1 MTNEEL
7 DNARAEEAWNIYNRE
22 RKGDVSAIAARL
34 AREGWTPPVPVDPD
48 LAEAEK
54 LWELWGHSKGN
65 YLALKAI
72 KRGRELERAVMGN
85 PIPEQIQ
92 EVTPP
97 EPVNPDLAEAE
108 KIRGAW
114 EDDILEEVID
124 VALAAIKR
132 GRALAAAEA
141 KSGLVWVKH
150 DGSTICPVD
159 RDAWVLTKNFGYTP
173 CFSMGKR
180 LAWQTVTHYAIITP
194 PEDVA

>member
-1 MTNEEL
+1 MTNEE
-7 DNARAEEAWNIYNRE
+7 REAL
-22 RKGDVSAIAARL
+22 IAQ
-34 AREGWTPPVPVDPD
+34 GWTPPEPVDPD

-108 KIRGAW
+108 KIEREYWVTSGIHPL
-114 EDDILEEVID
+114 ED
-124 VALAAIKR
+124 AFMKAIKR
-132 GRALAAAEA
+132 GRALAAEA
-141 KSGLVWVKH
+141 KPGMVWKKW
-150 DGSTICPVD
+150 DGSEQCPVKLD
-159 RDAWVLTKNFGYTP
+159 DYVWSKGADGGVSINRAGDLDWMY
-173 CFSMGKR
+173 
-180 LAWQTVTHYAIITP
+180 VTHYAIITP
-194 PEDVA
+194 PEEDAA